1 MNYKLP
7 DLPYAY
13 DALEPYIDEETMKIH
28 HQKHHQAYLDKFVK
42 AIKNTEMEK
51 MDIEDIFESISKYPD
66 AIKNNGG
73 GFYNHNLFWENLA
86 PGQQGKPDG
95 ELFDAIIKY
104 FGTFENFKEDFNNAA
119 ATRFGSGWAWLIK
132 KRNGELVITST
143 PNQVNPL
150 MNVSEINGNPL
161 LCLDVWEHAYYLKY
175 RNKRP
180 EYIEAFWHV
189 VNWNEVANRYKM
201 NVKY

>member
-7 DLPYAY
+7 ELPYAY

-28 HQKHHQAYLDKFVK
+28 HQKHHQAYLDKFVN

-51 MDIEDIFESISKYPD
+51 MEIEDIFENISKYPD
-66 AIKNNGG
+66 AVKNNGG

-86 PGQQGKPDG
+86 PDQQEKPDG
-95 ELFDAIIKY
+95 ELFDAITKY
-104 FGTFENFKEDFNNAA
+104 FGTFESFKEDFSDAA
-119 ATRFGSGWAWLIK
+119 ATRFGSGWTWLIK

-180 EYIEAFWHV
+180 EYIKAFWHV
-189 VNWNEVANRYKM
+189 VNWKEVANRYKM
-201 NVKY
+201 KV

>member
-7 DLPYAY
+7 ELPYAY

-51 MDIEDIFESISKYPD
+51 MEIEDIFENISKYPE
-66 AIKNNGG
+66 AVKNNGG
-73 GFYNHNLFWENLA
+73 GFYNHNLFWENMA
-86 PGQQGKPDG
+86 PDQQEKPDG

-104 FGTFENFKEDFNNAA
+104 FGTFENFKEDFSNAA
-119 ATRFGSGWAWLIK
+119 ATQFGSGWAWLIK

-161 LCLDVWEHAYYLKY
+161 LCLDVWEHAYYIKY

-189 VNWNEVANRYKM
+189 VNWKEVVNRYKM
-201 NVKY
+201 KV

>member
-143 PNQVNPL
+143 PNQINPL

>member
-51 MDIEDIFESISKYPD
+51 MDIEDIFENVSKYPD
-66 AIKNNGG
+66 AVKNNGG
-73 GFYNHNLFWENLA
+73 GFYNHNLFWENMA
-86 PGQQGKPDG
+86 PGQQEKPDG

-104 FGTFENFKEDFNNAA
+104 FGTFENFKEDFSDAA

-132 KRNGELVITST
+132 KGNGELVITST

-150 MNVSEINGNPL
+150 MNVAEINGHPL

-189 VNWNEVANRYKM
+189 VNWEEVANRYKKK
-201 NVKY
+201 V

>member
-51 MDIEDIFESISKYPD
+51 MDIEDIFENVSKYPD
-66 AIKNNGG
+66 AVKNNGG

-86 PGQQGKPDG
+86 PDEKEKPDG